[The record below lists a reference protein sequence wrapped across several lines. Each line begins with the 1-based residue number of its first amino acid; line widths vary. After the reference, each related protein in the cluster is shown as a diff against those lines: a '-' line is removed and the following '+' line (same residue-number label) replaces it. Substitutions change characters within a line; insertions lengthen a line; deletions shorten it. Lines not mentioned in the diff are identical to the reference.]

1 MTPASWQV
9 KHMKREKKV
18 IFLNCILCE
27 TCPEENILT
36 YSLDAASAKACVGNW
51 I

>member
-1 MTPASWQV
+1 
-9 KHMKREKKV
+9 MKREKSD
-18 IFLNCILCE
+18 FLICE

-36 YSLDAASAKACVGNW
+36 YSLDAASAKVCVGNW